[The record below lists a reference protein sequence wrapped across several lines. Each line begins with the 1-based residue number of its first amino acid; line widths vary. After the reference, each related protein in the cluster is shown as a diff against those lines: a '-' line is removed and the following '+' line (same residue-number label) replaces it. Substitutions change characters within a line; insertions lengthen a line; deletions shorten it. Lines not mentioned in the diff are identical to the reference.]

1 MNRISKLLSILALFS
16 FGLSTEKSEE
26 EAIENK
32 VSIEENKSE
41 DVSVNEETPAI
52 DIERVSQ
59 IRQTKAR
66 LDNKHAQRVLH
77 SIKTSQ
83 KISEKIRFF
92 GKNSEYLFFS
102 RPGILLIRCFFP
114 VLCRDLNH
122 QHYSPTACCD
132 NCS

>member
-26 EAIENK
+26 ETIENK

-41 DVSVNEETPAI
+41 DVSVNEEAPAI

-77 SIKTSQ
+77 NIKTSQ
-83 KISEKIRFF
+83 KSDNSSKNKTISKADVIQKIKKSIKAPFQVVQI
-92 GKNSEYLFFS
+92 KNINGERVVELPSATET
-102 RPGILLIRCFFP
+102 
-114 VLCRDLNH
+114 N
-122 QHYSPTACCD
+122 
-132 NCS
+132 

>member
-1 MNRISKLLSILALFS
+1 MNRISKLLSILALLS

-52 DIERVSQ
+52 DIERITQ

-77 SIKTSQ
+77 NIKTSQ
-83 KISEKIRFF
+83 KSDNSSKNKTISKADLIQKIKKSIKAPFQVVQI
-92 GKNSEYLFFS
+92 KNINGERVVELPSATET
-102 RPGILLIRCFFP
+102 
-114 VLCRDLNH
+114 N
-122 QHYSPTACCD
+122 
-132 NCS
+132 